1 METSWFACYWR
12 FWIEPSYSWIRLSWT
27 TFIFF
32 RKVSYRWYLFIYL
45 FICNQSVRYAQSK
58 RNHSYKL
65 ELHDLKAFFSLPRR
79 SMFLKYSADIH
90 NDAVSS
96 MMTRNKFHEIIK
108 YLDFSNNTSFDPDDK
123 FGKVRLLL
131 NKLNASVFPTTSLS
145 KQ

>member
-1 METSWFACYWR
+1 M
-12 FWIEPSYSWIRLSWT
+12 FW
-27 TFIFF
+27 
-32 RKVSYRWYLFIYL
+32 
-45 FICNQSVRYAQSK
+45 
-58 RNHSYKL
+58 
-65 ELHDLKAFFSLPRR
+65 
-79 SMFLKYSADIH
+79 KYSADIH

-96 MMTRNKFHEIIK
+96 MMTRNKFHEMIK